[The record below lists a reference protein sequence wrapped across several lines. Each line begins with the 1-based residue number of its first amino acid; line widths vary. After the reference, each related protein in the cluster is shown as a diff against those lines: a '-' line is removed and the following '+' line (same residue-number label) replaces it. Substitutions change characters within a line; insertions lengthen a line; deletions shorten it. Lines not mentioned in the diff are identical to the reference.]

1 MPTPKNKSK
10 YLAYL
15 CVLGIF
21 AIAFGMMLGTL
32 FSKEQSSPNIVLESP
47 SPPVV
52 EEVPYLPEETAAE
65 MEPSYI
71 EEAEPE
77 PIEPVAP
84 IEQFTK
90 DGHLATVSEESLD
103 LLIRAANNEEYELI
117 ENMLISGV
125 AIQLQGGVRVVDTRC
140 YGAFCSRLTFRF
152 PNNSMVYHTINE
164 AID

>member
-52 EEVPYLPEETAAE
+52 EEVPYFPEESTQTNHAQELEKEQALQEQRDIATAHYQSGAVPVILDAMWNGSAFIVFIDGQRQFNYTIFAQQTCVGVSNFVEQGKVIAVQVMDYEE
-65 MEPSYI
+65 MRTNKKLKNLGQ
-71 EEAEPE
+71 A
-77 PIEPVAP
+77 
-84 IEQFTK
+84 
-90 DGHLATVSEESLD
+90 LC
-103 LLIRAANNEEYELI
+103 R
-117 ENMLISGV
+117 
-125 AIQLQGGVRVVDTRC
+125 
-140 YGAFCSRLTFRF
+140 
-152 PNNSMVYHTINE
+152 
-164 AID
+164 